1 MDGFT
6 VLFFP
11 TSAPVIKKRGVMV
24 YVAEFKVFSFIFS
37 LLVAIMYVVFGWHT
51 R

>member
-24 YVAEFKVFSFIFS
+24 YVAEFKVFSFFS
-37 LLVAIMYVVFGWHT
+37 LSLLERTKW
-51 R
+51 